1 MIISR
6 TPYRISF
13 FGGGTDYPA
22 WYGEHG
28 GAVLATTINKYCY
41 LHCRFLPPFFEHR
54 TRVVWSMIE
63 TVKHHHEITH
73 PAVRAAIDHLGI
85 EDGLEIHHIGD
96 LPARAGLGSSSAF
109 AVGLLNALHGLQGRI
124 TSQTNLAHEAI
135 YVEQELVGDSVGI
148 QDQIVTAVGGL
159 NRVDIARD
167 GSFIVTPLLLS
178 NQRIMELHSHLM
190 LFFTGVSRNA
200 STIAADQ
207 IQQIPHR
214 QNELSRILQLVDEAQ
229 SVLSG
234 NSDITEF
241 GRLLDESWKLKQ
253 SLSSRIAPAF
263 VNDIYTQAM
272 SAGAMGGKL
281 LGAGGG
287 GFFLVFAPPE
297 TQGAIRRKLSTL
309 LEVSISFE
317 RSGTRIIFYEP
328 PEPLSTGYEPTAF
341 DQ

>member
-22 WYGEHG
+22 WYGDHG
-28 GAVLATTINKYCY
+28 GAVLATTINKYCC

-63 TVKHHHEITH
+63 TVKEHQDIEH
-73 PAVRAAIDHLGI
+73 PAVRAVINHLGI
-85 EDGLEIHHIGD
+85 EEGLEIHHIGD

-109 AVGLLNALHGLQGRI
+109 AVGLLNALHGLRGRMA
-124 TSQTNLAHEAI
+124 SQLELAREAI
-135 YVEQELVGDSVGI
+135 YVEQELVADSVGV

-167 GSFIVTPLLLS
+167 GSFTVSPLLIS
-178 NQRIMELHSHLM
+178 TQRIRELNDHLM

-207 IQQIPHR
+207 IQQIPHHQR
-214 QNELSRILQLVDEAQ
+214 ELTQMLQLVDEAQ
-229 SVLSG
+229 SVVCG
-234 NSDITEF
+234 DTDITEF

-253 SLSSRIAPAF
+253 SLSSRIAPDF
-263 VNDIYTQAM
+263 VNDIYAQAR
-272 SAGAMGGKL
+272 SAGAVGGKL

-287 GFFLVFAPPE
+287 GFVLVFAPPE
-297 TQGAIRRKLSTL
+297 AQKAIRGELSAL
-309 LEVSISFE
+309 LAVPVSFE
-317 RSGTRIIFYEP
+317 RSGSRVIFHEP
-328 PEPLSTGYEPTAF
+328 QEQLSIKRSATL
-341 DQ
+341 

>member
-22 WYGEHG
+22 WYGDHG

-63 TVKHHHEITH
+63 TVKEHQDIEH
-73 PAVRAAIDHLGI
+73 PAVRAVINHLGI
-85 EDGLEIHHIGD
+85 EEGLEIHHIGD

-109 AVGLLNALHGLQGRI
+109 AVGLLNALHGLRGRMA
-124 TSQTNLAHEAI
+124 SQLELAREAI
-135 YVEQELVGDSVGI
+135 YVEQELVADSVGV

-167 GSFIVTPLLLS
+167 GSFTVSPLLIS
-178 NQRIMELHSHLM
+178 TQRIQELNDHLM

-207 IQQIPHR
+207 IQQIPHHQR
-214 QNELSRILQLVDEAQ
+214 ELTQMLQLVDEAQ
-229 SVLSG
+229 SVVCG
-234 NSDITEF
+234 DTDITEF

-253 SLSSRIAPAF
+253 SLSSRIAPDF
-263 VNDIYTQAM
+263 VNDIYAQAR
-272 SAGAMGGKL
+272 SAGAVGGKL

-287 GFFLVFAPPE
+287 GFVLVFAPPE
-297 TQGAIRRKLSTL
+297 AQKAIRGELSAL
-309 LEVSISFE
+309 LEVPVSFE
-317 RSGTRIIFYEP
+317 RSGSRVIFHEP
-328 PEPLSTGYEPTAF
+328 QEQLSIKRSATL
-341 DQ
+341 

>member
-22 WYGEHG
+22 WYGDHG
-28 GAVLATTINKYCY
+28 GAVLATTINKYCC

-63 TVKHHHEITH
+63 TVKEHQDIEH
-73 PAVRAAIDHLGI
+73 PAVRAVINHLGI
-85 EDGLEIHHIGD
+85 EEGLEIHHIGD

-109 AVGLLNALHGLQGRI
+109 AVGLLNALHGLRGRMA
-124 TSQTNLAHEAI
+124 SQLELAREAI
-135 YVEQELVGDSVGI
+135 YVEQELVADSVGV

-167 GSFIVTPLLLS
+167 GSFTVSPLLIS
-178 NQRIMELHSHLM
+178 TQRIRELNDHLM

-207 IQQIPHR
+207 IQQIPHHQR
-214 QNELSRILQLVDEAQ
+214 ELTQMLQLVDEAQ
-229 SVLSG
+229 SVVCG
-234 NSDITEF
+234 DTDITEF

-253 SLSSRIAPAF
+253 SLSSRIAPDF
-263 VNDIYTQAM
+263 VNDIYAQAR
-272 SAGAMGGKL
+272 SAGAVGGKL

-287 GFFLVFAPPE
+287 GFVLVFAPPE
-297 TQGAIRRKLSTL
+297 AQKAIRGELSAL
-309 LEVSISFE
+309 LEVPVSFE
-317 RSGTRIIFYEP
+317 RSGSRVIFHEP
-328 PEPLSTGYEPTAF
+328 QEQLSIKRSATL
-341 DQ
+341 

>member
-22 WYGEHG
+22 WYGDHG

-63 TVKHHHEITH
+63 TVKEHQDIEH
-73 PAVRAAIDHLGI
+73 PAVRAVINHLGI
-85 EDGLEIHHIGD
+85 EEGLEIHHIGD

-109 AVGLLNALHGLQGRI
+109 AVGLLNALHGLQGRMA
-124 TSQTNLAHEAI
+124 SQLELAREAI
-135 YVEQELVGDSVGI
+135 YVEQELVADSVGV

-167 GSFIVTPLLLS
+167 GSFTVSPLLIS
-178 NQRIMELHSHLM
+178 TQRIQELNDHLM

-207 IQQIPHR
+207 IQQIPHHQR
-214 QNELSRILQLVDEAQ
+214 ELTQMLQLVDEAQ
-229 SVLSG
+229 SVVCG
-234 NSDITEF
+234 DTDITEF
-241 GRLLDESWKLKQ
+241 GRLLDES
-253 SLSSRIAPAF
+253 
-263 VNDIYTQAM
+263 
-272 SAGAMGGKL
+272 
-281 LGAGGG
+281 
-287 GFFLVFAPPE
+287 
-297 TQGAIRRKLSTL
+297 
-309 LEVSISFE
+309 
-317 RSGTRIIFYEP
+317 
-328 PEPLSTGYEPTAF
+328 
-341 DQ
+341 